1 MDHRDPN
8 YQQLIN
14 INLFV
19 ENRSHGFVVTL
30 ILGNGFIQEYAALSS
45 DWYNKMEETRILDT
59 RD

>member
-1 MDHRDPN
+1 MFIDMDHRDPN

-30 ILGNGFIQEYAALSS
+30 ILGNGFIQEYAALSYS
-45 DWYNKMEETRILDT
+45 TREG
-59 RD
+59 RE